1 MTPSNSN
8 VTLCDDACTA
18 ACTNA
23 TGFLDTECQF
33 ECSFFECGDE
43 SGCFASSTNITLAGG
58 GLRAV
63 SQLRAGDRVM
73 AVNDAGGLFED
84 EVLYSI
90 NVSARPVAVVSLRV
104 SSGEQVTNY
113 YD

>member
-1 MTPSNSN
+1 
-8 VTLCDDACTA
+8 
-18 ACTNA
+18 
-23 TGFLDTECQF
+23 
-33 ECSFFECGDE
+33 
-43 SGCFASSTNITLAGG
+43 
-58 GLRAV
+58 
-63 SQLRAGDRVM
+63 M